1 MEYIQMTLDDWAQMK
16 QKLRQELLGV
26 KQSFVRI
33 GYALRKMDDEKLYER
48 DGYKSIAEF
57 AKAEYGLEAS
67 TVSRFISINKAY
79 SVDGYS
85 EVLLEEYA
93 DFGRS
98 QLEEMLKLPEADRAM
113 IQPETP
119 RENIREFKKWNKTEP
134 DPDANV
140 QENSYEELIKSFF
153 ELHNEILKELYRSEK
168 MNQIETVDSLVE
180 IVNPSGSRTYKKGL
194 YFMMMYEHEIKIK
207 KFGGKPESMS
217 WEEFFKI
224 TKALFD
230 NKMKEDEEQQEIEVQ
245 QETETEAEKVVIAP
259 AQKESEILE
268 EEKQDEAKNG
278 ESNARREQNNIRKQE
293 PAQKETEKTEEK
305 ENQQSIEIVK
315 TVQSEIKTQT
325 RKQYIDSLTAQEAA
339 KYLTEE
345 YAKHELKTSDLAFTE
360 EMLKWLKQE
369 VDKTGKRIIEG

>member
-1 MEYIQMTLDDWAQMK
+1 MEYIQMTLDDWVQMK

-119 RENIREFKKWNKTEP
+119 RENIRELKKWNKTEP
-134 DPDANV
+134 DSDV
-140 QENSYEELIKSFF
+140 KENNHEELIKSFF

-180 IVNPSGSRTYKKGL
+180 IVNPSGNRTYKKGL

-230 NKMKEDEEQQEIEVQ
+230 NKMKENEEQQEIEVQ
-245 QETETEAEKVVIAP
+245 QETETEAEKVVIA
-259 AQKESEILE
+259 
-268 EEKQDEAKNG
+268 
-278 ESNARREQNNIRKQE
+278 

>member
-1 MEYIQMTLDDWAQMK
+1 MEYIQMTLDDWVQMK

-67 TVSRFISINKAY
+67 TVSRFMSINKAY

-98 QLEEMLKLPEADRAM
+98 QLEEMLKLPEADRTM

-119 RENIREFKKWNKTEP
+119 RENIRELKKWNKTEP
-134 DPDANV
+134 DANA
-140 QENSYEELIKSFF
+140 QENSREELIKSFF
-153 ELHNEILKELYRSEK
+153 ELHDEILKELYRSGK

-180 IVNPSGSRTYKKGL
+180 IVNPSGNRTYKKGL

-217 WEEFFKI
+217 WEEFFET
-224 TKALFD
+224 TKELFD
-230 NKMKEDEEQQEIEVQ
+230 NKVQENEKQQEIEVQ
-245 QETETEAEKVVIAP
+245 QEMETEAENVVIAS
-259 AQKESEILE
+259 AQKILE
-268 EEKQDEAKNG
+268 KEKQDEAKDA
-278 ESNARREQNNIRKQE
+278 ESNARREQNDIRKQE
-293 PAQKETEKTEEK
+293 PAQKETKKTEEK
-305 ENQQSIEIVK
+305 ENQQSTEIVEP
-315 TVQSEIKTQT
+315 VQSEIKTQT

-345 YAKHELKTSDLAFTE
+345 YAKHELKVSDLVFAE
-360 EMLKWLKQE
+360 EMLKWLEQE
-369 VDKTGKRIIEG
+369 IDKTGKRIIEG

>member
-1 MEYIQMTLDDWAQMK
+1 MEYIQMTLDDWVQMK

-113 IQPETP
+113 IQPETS

-140 QENSYEELIKSFF
+140 QENSENSYEELIKSFF
-153 ELHNEILKELYRSEK
+153 ESHNEILKELYRSEK

-180 IVNPSGSRTYKKGL
+180 IVNPSGNRTYKKGL
-194 YFMMMYEHEIKIK
+194 YFVMMYEHEIKIK

-230 NKMKEDEEQQEIEVQ
+230 NKMKEDEEQQEIKVQ
-245 QETETEAEKVVIAP
+245 QETEAEAEKVVIAP

-278 ESNARREQNNIRKQE
+278 ESNARREQNDIRKQE
-293 PAQKETEKTEEK
+293 PAQ
-305 ENQQSIEIVK
+305 
-315 TVQSEIKTQT
+315 
-325 RKQYIDSLTAQEAA
+325 
-339 KYLTEE
+339 
-345 YAKHELKTSDLAFTE
+345 
-360 EMLKWLKQE
+360 
-369 VDKTGKRIIEG
+369 